1 MIYCDNMSII
11 GKLNRFL
18 GRIEVDE
25 LNSFSN
31 MIHALWLQ
39 YVKQGWAL
47 YLYTDDVPGA
57 DIGAVFGCKEYWE
70 SVYNMSH
77 YSHAEDV
84 FSYIRGSGY
93 YVSKAAIFNKEMVYY
108 YRIVKQGGEIRII
121 FNMSSLI
128 YGRSNVHI
136 ADIVF
141 QRSSSAWEIVSSRYA
156 SEAGVNGL
164 KSSLSECFM
173 KIVETEKR
181 LESPYESMKK
191 AYPEEFHATMERPFK
206 VMITQNGI
214 TFNDC
219 FGI

>member
-1 MIYCDNMSII
+1 MSII

-128 YGRSNVHI
+128 YGRSNVHL
-136 ADIVF
+136 ADLVC
-141 QRSSSAWEIVSSRYA
+141 QRFASEWEIVASNYSRA
-156 SEAGVNGL
+156 AEANGF
-164 KSSLSECFM
+164 KSSLSECFK
-173 KIVETEKR
+173 KIVEIEKHTT
-181 LESPYESMKK
+181 SPYESMKK
-191 AYPEEFHATMERPFK
+191 AYTEEFYAAMERPFR
-206 VMITQNGI
+206 VEISQNGI